1 MSITIR
7 GEDATCLFGML
18 SNPKAICIEGHT
30 GSGKTTAGKKIAEKF
45 GAKFFDT
52 DSYIIKDPASDVIK
66 PYEDMVD
73 IAKLSKELNEEK
85 GKKIIA
91 GICLRKI
98 LRLAK
103 PSEQP
108 IFIYIKCISRTS
120 SQWIE
125 ENILE
130 DLREGVIDIDNIP
143 EPHASDYRYILEMNP
158 QHNADIVF
166 ERLEENS

>member
-7 GEDATCLFGML
+7 GEDATCLFEIL
-18 SNPKAICIEGHT
+18 SEPKTICIEGHT

-52 DSYIIKDPASDVIK
+52 DSYIIKDPTSDVINT
-66 PYEDMVD
+66 YEDMLD
-73 IAKLSKELNEEK
+73 IAKLSKELIEEK

-98 LRLAK
+98 LTLAK
-103 PSEQP
+103 ISEES
-108 IFIYIKCISRTS
+108 IFIYIKYVSRTS
-120 SQWIE
+120 YQWIE
-125 ENILE
+125 ENTLE
-130 DLREGVIDIDNIP
+130 DLKERVIDIDNIP
-143 EPHASDYRYILEMNP
+143 EPHASDYRYILEMSP

-166 ERLEENS
+166 ERLEENI

>member
-1 MSITIR
+1 
-7 GEDATCLFGML
+7 ML

-30 GSGKTTAGKKIAEKF
+30 GSGKITVGKKIAEKF

-52 DSYIIKDPASDVIK
+52 DSYIIKVPASDVIK

-73 IAKLSKELNEEK
+73 TAKLSKELNEEK

-103 PSEQP
+103 TSEQP
-108 IFIYIKCISRTS
+108 IFIHIKCISRTS
-120 SQWIE
+120 SQ
-125 ENILE
+125 
-130 DLREGVIDIDNIP
+130 
-143 EPHASDYRYILEMNP
+143 
-158 QHNADIVF
+158 
-166 ERLEENS
+166 